1 MYGLIKKDFLMIK
14 QNLKILM
21 FVFIVFIGTSIINES
36 DMTFMLPFMTVM
48 ISISTFSYDNYNKWD
63 AYAITLP
70 NGRKNVVRAKYIS
83 TLAFVIMSFIISFI
97 SLLIM
102 QKCVDNI
109 NLDIA
114 LVELV
119 GCLFAVFLIMS
130 IMFPIMYKYGI
141 EKGRIVLF
149 LLSFGVTGIAVL
161 ILKNIDLNI
170 SSNVIDF
177 FNNYYKILIPIITGL
192 LIFASYNISEKIY
205 SKKEF

>member
-36 DMTFMLPFMTVM
+36 DMTFMLHFMTVM

-83 TLAFVIMSFIISFI
+83 TLAFIIMSFIISFI

-161 ILKNIDLNI
+161 IFKNIHINI

-177 FNNYYKILIPIITGL
+177 LNNYYKILIPIITGL
-192 LIFASYNISEKIY
+192 LIFASYNISDRIY

>member
-161 ILKNIDLNI
+161 IFKNIHINI

-177 FNNYYKILIPIITGL
+177 LNNYYKILIPIITGL

>member
-83 TLAFVIMSFIISFI
+83 TLVFVIMSFIISFI